1 MKSLL
6 NSSLIATALA
16 FGTLTTTS
24 AFAADEVNL
33 AAAKGQPTGLA
44 VQGYD
49 VISYRTNDKPV
60 VGSADFTAEFEGAT
74 YRFANQANLDTFN
87 TDPAR
92 YAPAYG
98 GFCAYGV
105 SKGKKFEVDPT
116 AYKVVDDV
124 LYQNFNKRIQKKWAK
139 KTEEYINKAEIN
151 WAEIEPVAIDDL

>member
-1 MKSLL
+1 MKTLL
-6 NSSLIATALA
+6 KSSLIATALA
-16 FGTLTTTS
+16 FGTLTTTTV
-24 AFAADEVNL
+24 FAADEVNL
-33 AAAKGQPTGLA
+33 AAAKGQPAGLA

-60 VGSADFTAEFEGAT
+60 VGSADFSTEFEGAT

-87 TDPAR
+87 TDPAH

-124 LYQNFNKRIQKKWAK
+124 LYLNFNKSIQKKWAK
-139 KTEEYINKAEIN
+139 KTDQYISKAETKWTDIRS
-151 WAEIEPVAIDDL
+151 VAIDDL